1 MRRWSGLTGGL
12 IVCVATCASAQQT
25 TPEDTRTQYPAF
37 LTNSYFTFDVGSI
50 GYLFSGRQ
58 LEPGF
63 QVESVDVPRLAVRV
77 DLFGH
82 HLTKHLSAQVT
93 YMRPV
98 RFVAYHNVN
107 GDAATQRISTA
118 YAGLTM
124 VWDVPVNARLS
135 AYGEG
140 GLGVTSRSGFEI
152 NGATALQSAHYAAGL
167 LGAGLAYHATPNTDV
182 MLGATYSPGR
192 QSFAQPSARLFTTG
206 IRYHTR
212 PLSDAKVEDN
222 RQAGFV
228 FPAHIVRLA
237 YTTNLL
243 TYGVNTFFS
252 RRVPIFWGGN
262 VETRRGFTLDY
273 ERNLFHTKK
282 RFAFDLGASASY
294 WNSNRNREIF
304 RTLSAYPLFRFFLA
318 RTQPADLYF
327 GYSLAG
333 PTYVSRAVIDGR
345 ETGERFTFQDF
356 MGVGAFFGNTRRM
369 NAEIGIK
376 HYSNGNIFTRN
387 ASIKIPL
394 TLTLGLAF

>member
-1 MRRWSGLTGGL
+1 MNRWSGLTGGL
-12 IVCVATCASAQQT
+12 IVSVATCASAQQAP
-25 TPEDTRTQYPAF
+25 PEDTRTQYPAF
-37 LTNSYFTFDVGSI
+37 LTNSYFTIDVGSI

-63 QVESVDVPRLAVRV
+63 QVESVDVPRLAVRA

-82 HLTKHLSAQVT
+82 HITKHVSAQVT

-107 GDAATQRISTA
+107 GDAATRQISTA
-118 YAGLTM
+118 YAGVTV
-124 VWDVPVNARLS
+124 VWDVPVNARIS

-152 NGATALQSAHYAAGL
+152 NGVTALQSAHYAAGL

-182 MLGATYSPGR
+182 ILGATYSPGR
-192 QSFAQPSARLFTTG
+192 QSFTQPSARLFTTG

-212 PLSDAKVEDN
+212 PLSAATVEDN
-222 RQAGFV
+222 RRAGFV
-228 FPAHIVRLA
+228 FPANIVRLA

-243 TYGVNTFFS
+243 TYGVNTFFT

-262 VETRRGFTLDY
+262 VEARRGFTLDY

-294 WNSNRNREIF
+294 WNSNGNREIF
-304 RTLSAYPLFRFFLA
+304 RTLSAYPLFRLFLA
-318 RTQPADLYF
+318 RTRPADLYF
-327 GYSLAG
+327 SYSLAG

-356 MGVGAFFGNTRRM
+356 MGVGAFFGKTRRM